1 MKLVV
6 LDIGGTSIKYAKY
19 EDGILKNFSERSTD
33 AKKGGAY
40 VVQNAVE
47 IIQSLKPFDGIG
59 ISTAGQVDSASGCIR
74 YANENIPGYTGMKI
88 REILENEFGV
98 PTAVENDVNA
108 AALGEGYFGAAKG
121 MSEISMSDIWNR
133 SWRRRCNRR
142 KDI

>member
-59 ISTAGQVDSASGCIR
+59 ISTADRWILPAAVSVMQ
-74 YANENIPGYTGMKI
+74 MKI
-88 REILENEFGV
+88 
-98 PTAVENDVNA
+98 
-108 AALGEGYFGAAKG
+108 YQ
-121 MSEISMSDIWNR
+121 DIPV
-133 SWRRRCNRR
+133 
-142 KDI
+142 